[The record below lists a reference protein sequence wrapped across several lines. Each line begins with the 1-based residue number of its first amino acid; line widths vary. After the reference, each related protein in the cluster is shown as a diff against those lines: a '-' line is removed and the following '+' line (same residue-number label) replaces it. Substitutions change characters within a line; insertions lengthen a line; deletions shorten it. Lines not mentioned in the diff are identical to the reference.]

1 MPRHAPRL
9 AGHGRL
15 PSPKSESM
23 IEFYPQI
30 KHAHIGL
37 ALLSGGLFA
46 LRGALLLGGL
56 RWPNAAPVRYL
67 SYAIDTALLAAAMM
81 LLTILPGALYANGWL
96 AVKVALIVAY
106 VALGVFAL
114 RRGRSRGV
122 RALCYLL
129 ALLVFAQVYCI
140 ARAHHPLGAL
150 VLLG

>member
-114 RRGRSRGV
+114 RRGRSRAV

-150 VLLG
+150 VLFG